1 MGMCIC
7 LLLHLECHLGYGHE
21 IWGSLTRAFKTEYSP
36 QIGGTTWQ
44 EIGNGFLLLLSGYW
58 EKVSATKSPTP
69 MAGCHDQKENGSVK
83 GYAQI

>member
-44 EIGNGFLLLLSGYW
+44 EILKPTFLGGR
-58 EKVSATKSPTP
+58 EI
-69 MAGCHDQKENGSVK
+69 EN
-83 GYAQI
+83 